1 VCGLFAGGYKCK
13 MNNESMMTRFR
24 HRLRRKGQGRLKAR
38 QERERPAPIHKSPR
52 EIQIMRE
59 AGRIVAR
66 VHQSFRQGIRPGI
79 STWEL
84 DELAAEIIHS
94 NNAKSSFLGY
104 RGYPA
109 NICTSINEELVH
121 GIPNQTRVLQE
132 GDIISIDVGVFYRGF
147 VGDSGWTYAVGDID
161 PGAEQLLRVT
171 EESLSAGIEA
181 IRSGN
186 CVLDISA
193 AVQNSVE
200 PSGFHVVREYTGHG
214 VGRSMHEGPQVLN
227 YVSDDTDGKVA
238 LSPGLVI
245 AIEPMVQMG
254 TWRTETL
261 KDKWTVISEDHSL
274 SAHFEHTV
282 AVTNK
287 GPEILTRL

>member
-1 VCGLFAGGYKCK
+1 
-13 MNNESMMTRFR
+13 MMTKIR
-24 HRLRRKGQGRLKAR
+24 RLIRQKSRRRIRAGQENK
-38 QERERPAPIHKSPR
+38 RPAPIYKNPR

-66 VHQSFRQGIRPGI
+66 VHEAFREAIRPGI
-79 STWEL
+79 STL
-84 DELAAEIIHS
+84 DLDRMAVEVIHS
-94 NNAKSSFLGY
+94 HNAKSSFLGY

-121 GIPNQTRVLQE
+121 GIPDRTRILQE
-132 GDIISIDVGVFYRGF
+132 GDIVSIDVGVMHRGF
-147 VGDSGWTYAVGDID
+147 VGDSGWTYPVGSID
-161 PGAEQLLRVT
+161 PIAEQLLKVT
-171 EESLSAGIEA
+171 EESLAAGIGAMRAES
-181 IRSGN
+181 R
-186 CVLDISA
+186 VLDISA

-200 PSGFHVVREYTGHG
+200 PSGFHVVRQYTGHG

-227 YVSDDTDGKVA
+227 YVSDDVDGRVS

-245 AIEPMVQMG
+245 AIEPMVQVG

-282 AVTNK
+282 AVTHK

>member
-13 MNNESMMTRFR
+13 MDDESMMTRFR
-24 HRLRRKGQGRLKAR
+24 HRLRRNGQGRLKAR

-66 VHQSFRQGIRPGI
+66 VHQAFRQAIRPGI
-79 STWEL
+79 STWDL

-94 NNAKSSFLGY
+94 SNAKSSFLGY

-161 PGAEQLLRVT
+161 PAAERLLRVT

>member
-1 VCGLFAGGYKCK
+1 MCGLFAGGYKCK

-24 HRLRRKGQGRLKAR
+24 QRLRRNGQGRLKAR

-66 VHQSFRQGIRPGI
+66 VHQAFRQAIRPGI

>member
-1 VCGLFAGGYKCK
+1 
-13 MNNESMMTRFR
+13 MNDKSMMTR
-24 HRLRRKGQGRLKAR
+24 LRRKLHRNGRQRIKAR
-38 QERERPAPIHKSPR
+38 QAQERPAPVFKSPR

-66 VHQSFRQGIRPGI
+66 VHQAFREAIRPGI
-79 STWEL
+79 STWDL
-84 DELAAEIIHS
+84 DELAATTIHS
-94 NNAKSSFLGY
+94 HNAKSSFLGY

-121 GIPNQTRVLQE
+121 GIPSRERVLQE

-147 VGDSGWTYAVGDID
+147 VGDSGWTYPVGAIE
-161 PGAEQLLRVT
+161 PAAERLLQVT
-171 EESLSAGIEA
+171 EDSLNAGIEA
-181 IRSGN
+181 IRSGGR
-186 CVLDISA
+186 VLDISA

-200 PSGFHVVREYTGHG
+200 PSGFHIVREYTGHG
-214 VGRSMHEGPQVLN
+214 VGRAMHEGPQVLN
-227 YVSDDTDGKVA
+227 YVSDDTDGRVV
-238 LSPGLVI
+238 LRPGLVI

-261 KDKWTVISEDHSL
+261 EDKWTVISEDQSL

-282 AVTNK
+282 AVTNR

>member
-1 VCGLFAGGYKCK
+1 
-13 MNNESMMTRFR
+13 MMTRFR
-24 HRLRRKGQGRLKAR
+24 HRLGRNGQGRLKAR

-66 VHQSFRQGIRPGI
+66 VHQSFRQAIRPGI
-79 STWEL
+79 STWDL

-94 NNAKSSFLGY
+94 SNAKSSFLGY

-161 PGAEQLLRVT
+161 PAAERLMRVT

>member
-1 VCGLFAGGYKCK
+1 MHCLYAGDCKCK
-13 MNNESMMTRFR
+13 MNDESMMMKLRR
-24 HRLRRKGQGRLKAR
+24 RLRRNGRGRIKAR
-38 QERERPAPIHKSPR
+38 QEQERPAPIHKSPR

-59 AGRIVAR
+59 AGRVVAR
-66 VHQSFRQGIRPGI
+66 VHQAFRQAIRPGI
-79 STWEL
+79 STWDL

-94 NNAKSSFLGY
+94 HNAKSSFLGY

-121 GIPNQTRVLQE
+121 GIPDQSRVLQE
-132 GDIISIDVGVFYRGF
+132 GDIISIDVGVYYRGF
-147 VGDSGWTYAVGDID
+147 VGDSGWTYPVGEID
-161 PGAEQLLRVT
+161 PAAERLLQVT

-181 IRSGN
+181 IRSGS

-193 AVQNSVE
+193 AVQKSIE

-214 VGRSMHEGPQVLN
+214 VGRLMHEGPQVLN
-227 YVSDDTDGKVA
+227 YVSDDTDGRVA
-238 LSPGLVI
+238 LNPGLVI

-282 AVTNK
+282 AVTNR
-287 GPEILTRL
+287 GPEILTLL

>member
-1 VCGLFAGGYKCK
+1 
-13 MNNESMMTRFR
+13 MNDESMMTRLR
-24 HRLRRKGQGRLKAR
+24 RRLHRNGQRRLRGR
-38 QERERPAPIHKSPR
+38 QEQERPAPVYKSPR

-66 VHQSFRQGIRPGI
+66 VHQAFREAVRPGV

-84 DELAAEIIHS
+84 DELASSIIHS
-94 NNAKSSFLGY
+94 HNAKSSFLGY

-121 GIPNQTRVLQE
+121 GIPDRARVLRE
-132 GDIISIDVGVFYRGF
+132 GDIVSIDVGVFYRGF
-147 VGDSGWTYAVGDID
+147 VGDSGWTYPVGAIE
-161 PGAEQLLRVT
+161 PAAERLLQVT
-171 EESLSAGIEA
+171 EESLYAGIEA
-181 IRSGN
+181 TRAGN
-186 CVLDISA
+186 RVLDISA
-193 AVQNSVE
+193 AVQGSVE

-214 VGRSMHEGPQVLN
+214 VGRAMHEGPQVLN
-227 YVSDDTDGKVA
+227 YVSDDTDGRVG
-238 LSPGLVI
+238 LRPGLVI
-245 AIEPMVQMG
+245 AIEPMVQIG

-261 KDKWTVISEDHSL
+261 SDKWTVISEDHSL

-282 AVTNK
+282 AVTNR

>member
-1 VCGLFAGGYKCK
+1 MRGLDAGECKCK
-13 MNNESMMTRFR
+13 MNGESMMMKFR
-24 HRLRRKGQGRLKAR
+24 RRLRRNGRGRIKAR
-38 QERERPAPIHKSPR
+38 QEQERPAPIHKNPR

-66 VHQSFRQGIRPGI
+66 VHQAFREAIGPGI
-79 STWEL
+79 STLDL
-84 DELAAEIIHS
+84 DELAAGIIHS
-94 NNAKSSFLGY
+94 HNATSSFLGY

-121 GIPNQTRVLQE
+121 GIPDQARVLQE
-132 GDIISIDVGVFYRGF
+132 GDIISIDVGVYHRGF
-147 VGDSGWTYAVGDID
+147 VGDSGWTYPVGEIE
-161 PGAEQLLRVT
+161 PAAERLLQVT
-171 EESLSAGIEA
+171 EASLTAGIEA
-181 IRSGN
+181 IRAGG
-186 CVLDISA
+186 CVLDISS
-193 AVQNSVE
+193 AVQKSVE

-227 YVSDDTDGKVA
+227 YVSDDTDGRVA

-282 AVTNK
+282 AVTNR
-287 GPEILTRL
+287 GPEILTLL

>member
-1 VCGLFAGGYKCK
+1 
-13 MNNESMMTRFR
+13 
-24 HRLRRKGQGRLKAR
+24 
-38 QERERPAPIHKSPR
+38 
-52 EIQIMRE
+52 MRE

-66 VHQSFRQGIRPGI
+66 VHQAFREAVRPGV

-84 DELAAEIIHS
+84 DELASSIIHS
-94 NNAKSSFLGY
+94 HNAKSSFLGY

-121 GIPNQTRVLQE
+121 GIPDRARVLRE
-132 GDIISIDVGVFYRGF
+132 GDIVSIDVGVFYRGF
-147 VGDSGWTYAVGDID
+147 VGDSGWTYPVGAIE
-161 PGAEQLLRVT
+161 PAAERLLQVT
-171 EESLSAGIEA
+171 EESLYAGIEA
-181 IRSGN
+181 TRAGN
-186 CVLDISA
+186 RVLDISA
-193 AVQNSVE
+193 AVQGSVE

-214 VGRSMHEGPQVLN
+214 VGRAMHEGPQVLN
-227 YVSDDTDGKVA
+227 YVSDDSDGRVG
-238 LSPGLVI
+238 LRPGLVI

-261 KDKWTVISEDHSL
+261 RDKWTVISEDHSL

-282 AVTNK
+282 AVTNR

>member
-66 VHQSFRQGIRPGI
+66 VHQAFWQAIRPGI

-161 PGAEQLLRVT
+161 PAAERLMRVT